1 VKRNFK
7 PYRYHQLMAL
17 ISKLFCVVVILCCTS
32 CNKTEQSVQTKKIA
46 VKDQVDNDEEDSK
59 KVMLFFGN
67 SLTAGYGVDPDDAI
81 PYLIRKKLD
90 SLSLPYRVINA
101 GLSGETT
108 ASGVNRI
115 DWVLREPVDIMILE
129 LGGNDGLR
137 GIDPKET
144 RKNLQEIIDIAL
156 TKYPDMKIIIAG
168 MESPPNM
175 GQQYTE
181 EFRSV
186 FRDLAS
192 ENQLPLIPFLLA
204 GVGGEP
210 ELNLD
215 DGIHPN
221 EQGHQIVMRNVWEVL
236 EPLLAQIPKNK

>member
-1 VKRNFK
+1 
-7 PYRYHQLMAL
+7 M
-17 ISKLFCVVVILCCTS
+17 
-32 CNKTEQSVQTKKIA
+32 QTKKIE
-46 VKDQVDNDEEDSK
+46 VNDQADRDEEDSK

-67 SLTAGYGVDPDDAI
+67 SLTAGYGVDPDDAF
-81 PYLIRKKLD
+81 PYLIQKKLD

-115 DWVLREPVDIMILE
+115 DWVLREPVDIMVLE

-156 TKYPDMKIIIAG
+156 KKYPDMKIIIAG

-175 GQQYTE
+175 GQQYTN

-186 FRDLAS
+186 FQDLAS

-221 EQGHQIVMRNVWEVL
+221 EQGHVIVAENVWNVL
-236 EPLLAQIPKNK
+236 QLQLTIKN